1 MPGGDRHLRVV
12 RRGPPPGPLGEAP
25 RRDFSRAETVALLQ
39 GGYYAATGVWPY
51 LSLESFEAVTGPKAE
66 GWLVKTVGGL
76 VGVIGGVLAAAGAR
90 RRVTPE
96 IAWLGAGSAAVLA
109 GIDVWYVA
117 RRRIPPVYLL
127 DAAAEALLS
136 AGWASAARE
145 LEEDGEPD
153 EADDGWPAGPRGRS
167 ARGRRRGG

>member
-1 MPGGDRHLRVV
+1 MPEGDRHLRVV
-12 RRGPPPGPLGEAP
+12 RRGPPPERRDEAP
-25 RRDFSRAETVALLQ
+25 RRDFSRAETVALVQ

-76 VGVIGGVLAAAGAR
+76 VGVIGAVLASAGAR
-90 RRVTPE
+90 HRVTPE

-127 DAAAEALLS
+127 DAAAEAVLS

-145 LEEDGEPD
+145 LEGGGPD
-153 EADDGWPAGPRGRS
+153 EDDDEWAGGPRGRS
-167 ARGRRRGG
+167 TRGRRRGG